1 MSKRNLGEVGFM
13 ALFGEEM
20 EIIRRPDRKGFN
32 YFSADIPSSFSA
44 MRTIEDRKRA
54 SFSLP

>member
-1 MSKRNLGEVGFM
+1 M

-20 EIIRRPDRKGFN
+20 EIIRRQDRKGFN